1 MIESSECAKKTL
13 KLHLDNEKQKRGKS
27 LIDRQLF
34 CYFFFSTN
42 IAAAN
47 PATIAIAEAIVEY
60 MVYVPVMCAGASDG
74 VSSGRV
80 CNFRLELLTLE
91 QRTGQRRQA
100 RWRQLFNTAT

>member
-1 MIESSECAKKTL
+1 MIEPSECTKKTL
-13 KLHLDNEKQKRGKS
+13 KLHLDNENQKRGNS
-27 LIDRQLF
+27 LLDRQLF

-47 PATIAIAEAIVEY
+47 PATIAIATAMVEY
-60 MVYVPVMCAGASDG
+60 MIYVPVMCAGGSDG

-100 RWRQLFNTAT
+100 R

>member
-1 MIESSECAKKTL
+1 MKNKKEESL
-13 KLHLDNEKQKRGKS
+13 L
-27 LIDRQLF
+27 DRQLF

-47 PATIAIAEAIVEY
+47 PATIAIATAMVEY
-60 MVYVPVMCAGASDG
+60 MIYVPVMCAGGYDG

>member
-13 KLHLDNEKQKRGKS
+13 KLHLDNEEQKRES
-27 LIDRQLF
+27 LLDRQLF

-47 PATIAIAEAIVEY
+47 PATIAIAKAIVEY